1 MAESFIVE
9 TQALTC
15 RFYGK
20 KALFDRERP
29 FVTAVD
35 EVSLGILEGETLGL
49 VGESGCGK
57 STLGKAVLRLIEPTG
72 GRVLFRGEDMAKAGP
87 EALRALRQ
95 QLQMVF
101 QDPYS
106 SLNPRMTAC
115 ELVQAPLDVHR
126 IGTRRERREKVEQM
140 LALVGIDSGSL
151 HKFPHEFSGGQRQR
165 IGIAR
170 ALILGPSFIVCDE
183 AVSALDVSVRAQIL
197 NLLRTLQRQMG
208 LTMLFISHDL
218 SVIRHISDRVAVM
231 YLGSIVELAPRQVL
245 YDHPMHPYTRGL
257 LSAIPI
263 PDVHRVRQDE
273 IPEGEIPDIYH
284 LPEGCKYHNRCS
296 LAGDICHT
304 QRPALRSVGPGHM
317 VACHMARSENG

>member
-1 MAESFIVE
+1 MSENILLE
-9 TQALTC
+9 TRDLTC

-20 KALFDRERP
+20 KPFLSRERP

-35 EVSLGILEGETLGL
+35 RVSLRIREGETLGL

-57 STLGKAVLRLIEPTG
+57 STLGKAILRLIEPSEG
-72 GRVLFRGEDMAKAGP
+72 QVLYLGQDLAALSP
-87 EALRALRQ
+87 QALRDMRR
-95 QLQMVF
+95 QLQLVF

-106 SLNPRMTAC
+106 SLNPRMTAY
-115 ELVQAPLDVHR
+115 ELVEAPLNVHH
-126 IGTRRERREKVEQM
+126 IGQKDERRALVEEM
-140 LALVGIDSGSL
+140 LAMVGIDAASL

-170 ALILGPSFIVCDE
+170 ALILRPRLIVCDE

-197 NLLRTLQRQMG
+197 NLLRQLQRKMG

-231 YLGSIVELAPRQVL
+231 YLGSIVETAPGREL
-245 YDHPMHPYTRGL
+245 YENPLHPYTRGL

-263 PDVHRVRQDE
+263 PDVHRVRRGE

-284 LPEGCKYHNRCS
+284 LPEGCKYHTRCPRATD
-296 LAGDICHT
+296 LCRKK
-304 QRPALRSVGPGHM
+304 RPASVTVEGDHE
-317 VACHMARSENG
+317 VACHLIQVSEH